1 MECGAVLPLLNSEGA
16 ESVAEPFAGELTL
29 HDRWILSRL
38 NRTARDVNN
47 RLDQYDFHGVVQTLY
62 HFFWDDLCDW
72 YIELSKTTIT
82 AEADTPERNI
92 ARARMISVLEQSLRL
107 LHPFMPYLTEELWQ
121 KLPVSHAELLHS
133 AYAGAEPTIMLASY
147 PQCVDALVDEVAES
161 RMQAVIDLVSRVR
174 NIRSEMNIKPGE
186 RVPVLLAAGD
196 GLRDTFEASRNQ
208 IERLA
213 RTSQLVFVERAEFP
227 KASALEVLDTG
238 AELAIPLEGLIDF
251 AQERARRER
260 QRAKL
265 KDESIRL
272 GAQLTR
278 ADFLD
283 RAPAEKVQEIKSRR
297 DELAVQLAAIDR
309 QLEALS

>member
-1 MECGAVLPLLNSEGA
+1 
-16 ESVAEPFAGELTL
+16 
-29 HDRWILSRL
+29 
-38 NRTARDVNN
+38 
-47 RLDQYDFHGVVQTLY
+47 
-62 HFFWDDLCDW
+62 
-72 YIELSKTTIT
+72 
-82 AEADTPERNI
+82 
-92 ARARMISVLEQSLRL
+92 MISVLEQSLRL

-196 GLRDTFEASRNQ
+196 GLRDTFEASRNK